1 MYYLPSL
8 YYRTFI
14 DFETIDLSSLIRVCV
29 TSATIKIDIGSSGD
43 GPITVLHTL
52 LCVVASEDV
61 TVIVSVGWK
70 QPGSLL
76 KDEIELKLGMKC
88 SVKMVRVGV

>member
-43 GPITVLHTL
+43 GQITVLHTL

-70 QPGSLL
+70 RTVSFPEYKWAKNSLA
-76 KDEIELKLGMKC
+76 
-88 SVKMVRVGV
+88 VTP